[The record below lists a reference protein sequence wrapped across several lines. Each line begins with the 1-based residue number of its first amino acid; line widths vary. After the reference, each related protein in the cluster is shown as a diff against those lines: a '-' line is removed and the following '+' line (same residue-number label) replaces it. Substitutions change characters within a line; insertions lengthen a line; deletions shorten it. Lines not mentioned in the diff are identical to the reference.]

1 MLLDA
6 HPRDRAENLAKSGE
20 TALRDGSIEQDQGS
34 VTPTGNARRKVVG
47 TGASRRGRGGSSS
60 NGRSGPV
67 FVPKSAQSRSQWARR
82 CQWSEI
88 RTGERNSH
96 KQRRSADSIAMLGM
110 RLDRSGEEVARASS
124 AACCTG
130 ASSNDWDCPRERATG
145 GTTEA
150 VLLLSKKEELIRWP
164 QHSAK
169 VAAKKKKKYKHVYVQ
184 YESGLG
190 SAKRATTEETS
201 WQALA
206 LCGTLCAPAIT
217 AAADVERTSPFLRFD
232 WSPPHWSTLSAG
244 AAVGNEV

>member
-169 VAAKKKKKYKHVYVQ
+169 VAAKKKNTNTCMYSTRAV
-184 YESGLG
+184 
-190 SAKRATTEETS
+190 SALQNVPRRRRHRGKL
-201 WQALA
+201 W
-206 LCGTLCAPAIT
+206 LCAVPC
-217 AAADVERTSPFLRFD
+217 VRRRSLRQPT
-232 WSPPHWSTLSAG
+232 WRGRVRS
-244 AAVGNEV
+244 